1 MCDYQP
7 RSQGP
12 LLPVP
17 AEQETGTGSREN
29 PGELEVGSTT
39 SRKRPLI

>member
-17 AEQETGTGSREN
+17 AEQETGTGSRE
-29 PGELEVGSTT
+29 ELEVGSTT